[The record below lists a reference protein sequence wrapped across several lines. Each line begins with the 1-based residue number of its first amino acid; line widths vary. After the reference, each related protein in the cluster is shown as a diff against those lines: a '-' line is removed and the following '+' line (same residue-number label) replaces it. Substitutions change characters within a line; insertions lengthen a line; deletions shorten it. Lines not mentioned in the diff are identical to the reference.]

1 MMLLWACSY
10 RRSPL
15 EFWDNSDKI
24 PRSESESSD
33 VAMSLDLLLSLETDE
48 LRLEMWMER
57 PVVVTV
63 GRNVVG
69 VASLSESSSSSK
81 SKMK

>member
-1 MMLLWACSY
+1 
-10 RRSPL
+10 
-15 EFWDNSDKI
+15 
-24 PRSESESSD
+24 
-33 VAMSLDLLLSLETDE
+33 MSLDLLLSLETDE

-69 VASLSESSSSSK
+69 GASSSESSSSSK